1 MAENSLFNTN
11 IFFLLKRT
19 HKFRSTKHPIERMF
33 FDSWHIKNIFF
44 YRFIKIKQNMCFT
57 NNKVGMPTNYFD
69 DCLGAYVFDC
79 AQGLMVPNIMNW
91 CSWIKKSIMMR
102 ILMHVHHEDPKFL
115 QQGHPKHKINNL
127 EIIDLFIVSFS
138 QIDIC
143 MIYTT
148 LQLA

>member
-1 MAENSLFNTN
+1 
-11 IFFLLKRT
+11 
-19 HKFRSTKHPIERMF
+19 
-33 FDSWHIKNIFF
+33 
-44 YRFIKIKQNMCFT
+44 MCFT
-57 NNKVGMPTNYFD
+57 ISKVGMLTNYFD

-79 AQGLMVPNIMNW
+79 TQGLMVPNIMSW

-102 ILMHVHHEDPKFL
+102 ILMHIDHEYPKFL
-115 QQGHPKHKINNL
+115 QQGHPKRKINNL